1 MRITRSIYKQKKK
14 VDISIQRRIG
24 IYFARFWLTAKLGC
38 IIILI
43 SLFFIREN
51 NFFTPIRAKIS
62 ELVGDFGFVLDNVLI
77 AGQANLSTDE
87 IVASLNADVGTP
99 IFSIKLD
106 DSKQILEKN
115 SWVKSVILRRQIP
128 DTIFVSLIE
137 KKPIALW
144 QVNKKLYVI
153 DEEGDIIENASIEK
167 FMHFIHFVGEDA
179 NVHANEL
186 IRELNKNPS
195 FAAKVKH
202 AVRYGQR
209 RWDLNIEENINV
221 KMPQHNFQEAYSYL
235 IKMYEAG
242 NLFGKD
248 IKSIDLR
255 DSSKIYVEKNQP
267 VKENSKKDNISKK

>member
-1 MRITRSIYKQKKK
+1 MRITRNIYKQKKK

-24 IYFARFWLTAKLGC
+24 IYLARFWLTVKLGF
-38 IIILI
+38 IIFLI
-43 SLFFIREN
+43 SLFFIRES
-51 NFFTPIRAKIS
+51 NFFAPLRTKAS
-62 ELVGDFGFVLDNVLI
+62 EFVGDFGFVLDNVLI
-77 AGQANLSTDE
+77 AGQANLSTNE

-137 KKPIALW
+137 RKPIALW

-167 FMHFIHFVGEDA
+167 FMHFINFVGEDA

-186 IRELNKNPS
+186 IKELNKNPS
-195 FAAKVKH
+195 LAAKIKH

-209 RWDLNIEENINV
+209 RWDLSIEENINV
-221 KMPQHNFQEAYSYL
+221 KMPQHNFQEAYNYL
-235 IKMYEAG
+235 IKMYESG
-242 NLFGKD
+242 NLFSKD

-267 VKENSKKDNISKK
+267 TKENSKKDNIQKK